1 VTLASPARMVWAAC
15 RGGTVRAVATATV
28 TKSRRSTRSTI
39 ALKLLMAVTGLVFI
53 GYVLLHMYG
62 NLKAFSGQEAF
73 DSYAEH
79 LRTIGE
85 PLLPYAGLLWII
97 RVVLLVSLAVHVY
110 AAYTLWARAGK
121 ARTTKYT
128 VTKRVNSTWSSK
140 TMRWGGTALLLFIV
154 FHILHFTLR
163 VVTPGSNSDS
173 PYERLVGSF
182 QVWWVAAIYLVAMA
196 ALGMHLRHGTW
207 SAAQTLGLT
216 NSAGAR
222 RNANLLGY
230 LLAVVI
236 AGGYSLIPV
245 FVLAGVIS

>member
-1 VTLASPARMVWAAC
+1 MATPTLVKN
-15 RGGTVRAVATATV
+15 G
-28 TKSRRSTRSTI
+28 RSTRSTI
-39 ALKLLMAVTGLVFI
+39 ALKLLMAVTGLIFI
-53 GYVLLHMYG
+53 GYVLAHMYG
-62 NLKAFSGQEAF
+62 NLKAFSGQAAF
-73 DSYAEH
+73 DEYAEH

-97 RVVLLVSLAVHVY
+97 RIVLILALVGHVY
-110 AAYTLWARAGK
+110 AAYTLWARSAK

-128 VTKRVNSTWSSK
+128 YTKRVNSTWSSK

-182 QVWWVAAIYLVAMA
+182 EIWWVAAIYLVAMA
-196 ALGMHLRHGTW
+196 ALAMHLRHGTW

-216 NSAGAR
+216 NSAAAR
-222 RNANLLGY
+222 RNANLAGY
-230 LLAVVI
+230 LVAVVV
-236 AGGYSLIPV
+236 AGGYSLIPIG
-245 FVLAGVIS
+245 VLTGLIS

>member
-1 VTLASPARMVWAAC
+1 V
-15 RGGTVRAVATATV
+15 ATV
-28 TKSRRSTRSTI
+28 TPVRNKRSSRSTI
-39 ALKLLMAVTGLVFI
+39 ALKLLMALSGLIFI
-53 GYVLLHMYG
+53 GYVLAHMYG

-73 DSYAEH
+73 DEYAEH
-79 LRTIGE
+79 LRTLGE
-85 PLLPYAGLLWII
+85 PLLPYSGLLWVI
-97 RVVLLVSLAVHVY
+97 RIVLLVALAVHVY
-110 AAYTLWARAGK
+110 AAYTLWARANK
-121 ARTTKYT
+121 ARTTKYA
-128 VTKRVNSTWSSK
+128 VTKRVNSTLSSK

-182 QVWWVAAIYLVAMA
+182 EIWWVSAIYLVAMA
-196 ALGMHLRHGTW
+196 ALAMHLRHGTW

-216 NSAGAR
+216 NTAAAR